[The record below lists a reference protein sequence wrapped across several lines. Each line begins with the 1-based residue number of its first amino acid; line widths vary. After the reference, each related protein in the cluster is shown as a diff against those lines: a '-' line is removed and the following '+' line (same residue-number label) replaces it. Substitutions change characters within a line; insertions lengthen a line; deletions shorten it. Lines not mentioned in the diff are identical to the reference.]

1 LAQLLEERSQ
11 MRVNALLFSLL
22 IASFVIM
29 LSAIHVD
36 TRSILPMKASF
47 NALTNEAQKQIS
59 CLAENIYFEAKSEPK
74 EGKIAVAFVTLNRL
88 RTGNYADTICGVV
101 TQKTNG
107 VCQFSWYCDSSIA
120 SKRLT
125 IKNSPVYNDILEM
138 STYLYLNIH
147 RVQDVTNGATF
158 YHADYVNPGWQ
169 LKKEKQ
175 IGRHIFYKRNGDQID
190 RNKTII

>member
-1 LAQLLEERSQ
+1 

>member
-1 LAQLLEERSQ
+1 MGSRLILAGLLLS
-11 MRVNALLFSLL
+11 S
-22 IASFVIM
+22 VILM
-29 LSAIHVD
+29 LTAIHVD
-36 TRSILPMKASF
+36 TRSILPMKAPF
-47 NALTNEAQKQIS
+47 KALAPEAQKQIS

-107 VCQFSWYCDSSIA
+107 VCQFSWYCDSSIT

>member
-1 LAQLLEERSQ
+1 MGSRLILAGLLLS
-11 MRVNALLFSLL
+11 S
-22 IASFVIM
+22 VILM
-29 LSAIHVD
+29 LTAIHVD
-36 TRSILPMKASF
+36 TRSILPMKAPF
-47 NALTNEAQKQIS
+47 KALAPEAQKQIS

-107 VCQFSWYCDSSIA
+107 VCQFSWYCDSNIT